1 MRSSVLSDLQHVKAS
16 VDAPP
21 MQRYRLDGRK
31 PHQYHSLDDVLINGK
46 DEGNQ
51 YYQLNSKKHHPYRPD
66 PKLFHQEPNP
76 GRHGRTRAV
85 SIELEK
91 VLDGGNG
98 EPKLS
103 TESTGPEN
111 GINSK
116 LKIVK
121 NKNKNG
127 RIVIVMSKYMENGK
141 QVDGGTKQNEPPERG
156 TNYANC
162 TVETAKQS
170 ERNGLEN
177 GYHEDDKNTP
187 LNCSGFKEIQN
198 SEISQLLNISGPNS
212 AGNSTHK
219 RRHSE
224 PSSNRRD
231 TRSFLSCRS
240 ISAPNASPIR
250 GLNGHAGVTSDASDS
265 FQDEPMDL
273 SFTGSRG
280 SRKANTGWRP
290 NGCSNPAEKE
300 ATDLTRESEDAP
312 SFAPFLGNII
322 ITDVTTNCLTVTFKE
337 YVPVQT

>member
-1 MRSSVLSDLQHVKAS
+1 
-16 VDAPP
+16 

-31 PHQYHSLDDVLINGK
+31 PHPYHSLDDVLINGK
-46 DEGNQ
+46 NEKNQ

-66 PKLFHQEPNP
+66 PKLYHQEPDP
-76 GRHGRTRAV
+76 GRHGGARAV
-85 SIELEK
+85 SMELEK

-111 GINSK
+111 GVNSK

-141 QVDGGTKQNEPPERG
+141 QVDGGVKQNEPPERG
-156 TNYANC
+156 ASYANSA
-162 TVETAKQS
+162 VETAKQS
-170 ERNGLEN
+170 ERNGFEN
-177 GYHEDDKNTP
+177 GYHEDDKNRP

-198 SEISQLLNISGPNS
+198 SEISQLLNKSGPNS
-212 AGNSTHK
+212 SENSTHQ
-219 RRHSE
+219 RRYSE

-231 TRSFLSCRS
+231 ARSFLSCRS
-240 ISAPNASPIR
+240 ISAPNASPSPSH
-250 GLNGHAGVTSDASDS
+250 GTSLNGHAGVTPEASDS
-265 FQDEPMDL
+265 CQDEPMDL

-280 SRKANTGWRP
+280 SRKANTDWRT

-300 ATDLTRESEDAP
+300 ATALARESEDAP